1 VTLRANGEWRAFPF
15 GPNFIEAS
23 RALLPRQ
30 RSLVLFGDRFGAIL
44 DGVGVIRIELEH
56 LIEIR
61 NG

>member
-1 VTLRANGEWRAFPF
+1 
-15 GPNFIEAS
+15 
-23 RALLPRQ
+23 LLPRQ